1 MTGEHR
7 VVVQTR
13 RLKYEF
19 ILRRNIT
26 VIRGDSG
33 TGKTTLV
40 RLLAMY
46 ANDPNSGVDVQCDKK
61 CIVYNDSYNG
71 SAGDTLSRLKDSI
84 IFIDEGQKIIYSKEF
99 ASIIKGTD
107 NYYVLI
113 TRDPLKQLPYSISEI
128 YGIRESSRYGG
139 LNQTYNEIYN
149 LYQSRDR
156 KTGNKVDLDLI
167 ITEDSNSGY
176 EFFKHYCDMLGIRCV
191 SAKGKSNILTLLGR
205 FTEIRNVLAIVD
217 GAAFGPEMEA
227 VMKKV
232 CKGDLKLYA
241 PESFEWLLLKSG
253 VVKEVPKDVLEN
265 PAKYIE
271 SSEYFSW
278 EQYFASVITKVTEG
292 TPYKYSKHRLNRV
305 YLLGA
310 NIRKVIR
317 TTGFLEMPKM

>member
-46 ANDPNSGVDVQCDKK
+46 VNDPNSGVDVQCDKK

-156 KTGNKVDLDLI
+156 KTGYKVDLDLI

-176 EFFKHYCDMLGIRCV
+176 EFFKRYCDMLGIRCV
-191 SAKGKSNILTLLGR
+191 SAKGKSNILTVLGR

-253 VVKEVPKDVLEN
+253 VVKEVLKDVLEN

-278 EQYFASVITKVTEG
+278 ERYFTSVITKVTEG

-305 YLLGA
+305 YLLDA
-310 NIRKVIR
+310 NIHKVIR

>member
-40 RLLAMY
+40 RLLTMY

-156 KTGNKVDLDLI
+156 KTGYKVDLDLI

-176 EFFKHYCDMLGIRCV
+176 EFFKQYCDMLGIRCV
-191 SAKGKSNILTLLGR
+191 SAKGKSNILNVLGR

-217 GAAFGPEMEA
+217 GADFGPEMEA

-278 EQYFASVITKVTEG
+278 EQYFTSVITKATEG

-305 YLLGA
+305 YLLDA